1 VQDKVVLGEIAMLRR
16 KPRGSVISDAAL
28 EIHVRAVAR
37 SVHTDCPAFIS
48 YADLDDVAPGPITT
62 MAALE
67 LCMAEL
73 WLDARNGYVIADLA
87 LIERL
92 SAGSVDLWF
101 RRAASGLARASVNG
115 LRKLWRALNDERF
128 IPL

>member
-1 VQDKVVLGEIAMLRR
+1 VQDRAVLAEIAMLRR

-28 EIHVRAVAR
+28 EVHVRAVAR
-37 SVHTDCPAFIS
+37 SVHTDCPAFVS
-48 YADLDDVAPGPITT
+48 YADLDEVAPGPITT

-67 LCMAEL
+67 LCIAEL
-73 WLDARNGYVIADLA
+73 WLDARDGYVIADLA

-92 SAGSVDLWF
+92 SAGTVDLWF
-101 RRAASGLARASVNG
+101 RRVASRLTRAMRG
-115 LRKLWRALNDERF
+115 LWRALNDERF